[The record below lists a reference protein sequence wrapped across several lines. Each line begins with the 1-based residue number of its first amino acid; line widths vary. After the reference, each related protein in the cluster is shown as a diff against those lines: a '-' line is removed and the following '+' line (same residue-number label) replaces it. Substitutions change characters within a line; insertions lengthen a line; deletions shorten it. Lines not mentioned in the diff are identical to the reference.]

1 MVQLASQDLQNAIKF
16 LEDDLLKK
24 TNRTAQENQLLAE
37 IQAKDYSSTGA
48 LGQFLQ
54 GVTRGGMDEITAL
67 GDRNPMLAEA
77 LRSVPE
83 IQDYTS
89 SANAE
94 PITDYQIALA
104 LKRKNL
110 KEYGSQTP
118 ISSTAAEGAG
128 AITSL
133 LPLFPFTK
141 KKIGQILVNPNNFK
155 QGVAAGGAEGAVSSF
170 LKGEDSFGERMKN
183 VPLDTA
189 ISATAGGVLSS
200 VGNIVSPIIKKL
212 TPQSA
217 DVLGSKTAKKIVNQ
231 ALKNEDLSIGQA
243 LEMVIKKK
251 DANFTIGDTADSL
264 ANLVQ
269 GINLLPQT
277 SGKAEAIKF
286 LKARQDGRLNRL
298 IGIFDNVKGGD
309 FINELNVL
317 RYNKKDASKLYTKVL
332 QKNKK
337 MPLDYSLNIDGQ
349 QIKIM
354 DLLNQSSM
362 VDALESAAKIA
373 KNIDP
378 NFNIKFIRND
388 VGDIT
393 KIQTADK
400 RGIFND
406 ITSLDTKLLHYIKLG
421 LDDATS
427 KLGRDSSIGTVLR
440 GQAYDTKNK
449 FNAIF
454 DSFNPGYKAAK
465 NKYAEMASLTD
476 AMFQGR
482 NLKKALNNPQ
492 ELEILEE
499 NLKYMGKSEKEAFF
513 LGAMQFYKDTI
524 NTSVGANKPQLGA
537 RNIAEKLVENP
548 TAVKLLK
555 AVYPG
560 DEQAFTKFLG
570 KLKDEAIVQANTIKA
585 TGGSPTALRTELSAV
600 IKENIPKQ
608 LLNARNI
615 NDVLRQTIGESA
627 DKFSDEVTDAT
638 SKQLFNILFANART
652 DPKKLKAIKDG
663 LSGKITMQK
672 IYEDYP
678 DMLQAVFKAGLFSP
692 QIIAAIQ
699 TNTGI
704 GDASRAG
711 ARLLGQ
717 AVGGLA
723 SGVEF

>member
-16 LEDDLLKK
+16 LEEDLLKK
-24 TNRTAQENQLLAE
+24 TNRTAQENKLLAE
-37 IQAKDYSSTGA
+37 IQAEDYSSTGI

-67 GDRNPMLAEA
+67 GDKNPMLAEA
-77 LRSVPE
+77 LRTVPD
-83 IQDYTS
+83 IQNYTS
-89 SANAE
+89 SINAE
-94 PITDYQIALA
+94 PITDYDIALA

-110 KEYGSQTP
+110 KQYGSRTP
-118 ISSTAAEGAG
+118 ISSTVAEGAG
-128 AITSL
+128 AITSI
-133 LPLFPFTK
+133 LPFARNT
-141 KKIGQILVNPNNFK
+141 IGNMLVNPQRFG
-155 QGVAAGGAEGAVSSF
+155 QGVVAGGTEGAVSSF
-170 LKGEDSFGERMKN
+170 LKGEDSFSDRMKN

-189 ISATAGGVLSS
+189 ISGLFGGIATTAGNVL
-200 VGNIVSPIIKKL
+200 SPIIKKF
-212 TPQSA
+212 TPQGA
-217 DVLGSKTAKKIVNQ
+217 ETLGKKTARNIVNK

-264 ANLVQ
+264 SNLVQ

-277 SGKAEAIKF
+277 AGKADAIKF
-286 LKARQDGRLNRL
+286 LKARQDGRLDRL
-298 IGIFDNVKGGD
+298 LGIFSNVKGGN
-309 FINELNVL
+309 FIDELNAL
-317 RYNKKDASKLYTKVL
+317 RYKQKDASKLYTKVL
-332 QKNKK
+332 NKNKK
-337 MPLDYSLNIDGQ
+337 MPLNYSLDINGQ
-349 QIKIM
+349 QTNIM

-449 FNAIF
+449 FNALF
-454 DSFNPGYKAAK
+454 DSFNPAYKEAK
-465 NKYAEMASLTD
+465 GMYAEMASLTD

-548 TAVKLLK
+548 TAVRLLK

-560 DEQAFTKFLG
+560 DDQAFNKFLTN
-570 KLKDEAIVQANTIKA
+570 LKDEAIVQANTIKA
-585 TGGSPTALRTELSAV
+585 TGGSPTALRTELSEV

-615 NDVLRQTIGESA
+615 NDVLRQTVGESA
-627 DKFSDEVTDAT
+627 DRFSEDVKNET
-638 SKQLFNILFANART
+638 SKELFNILFANART
-652 DPKKLKAIKDG
+652 NPKKLKAIENA

-678 DMLQAVFKAGLFSP
+678 DMLQAVLRAGIFSP

-704 GDASRAG
+704 GDASREG
-711 ARLLGQ
+711 AKFIGQ
-717 AVGGLA
+717 ATGGLF
-723 SGVEF
+723 SDVEF

>member
-16 LEDDLLKK
+16 LEEDLLKK

-37 IQAKDYSSTGA
+37 IQADDYSSTGA

-67 GDRNPMLAEA
+67 GDKNPMLAEA
-77 LRSVPE
+77 LRNVPA

-89 SANAE
+89 SINAE

-110 KEYGSQTP
+110 KQYGKRTP
-118 ISSTAAEGAG
+118 ISSTFAEGAG
-128 AITSL
+128 AISSV
-133 LPLFPFTK
+133 LPFARNT
-141 KKIGQILVNPNNFK
+141 IGNILVNPKRFG
-155 QGVAAGGAEGAVSSF
+155 QGAVAGTSEGAVSSF
-170 LKGEDSFGERMKN
+170 LKGEDSFSDRMKN
-183 VPLDTA
+183 VPLDAA
-189 ISATAGGVLSS
+189 ISGIFGGIATTAGNVL
-200 VGNIVSPIIKKL
+200 SPIIKKF
-212 TPQSA
+212 TPQGA
-217 DVLGSKTAKKIVNQ
+217 ETLGKKTARNIVNK

-251 DANFTIGDTADSL
+251 DANFTIGDTGDSL
-264 ANLVQ
+264 SNLVQ

-277 SGKAEAIKF
+277 AGKADAIKF
-286 LKARQDGRLNRL
+286 LKARQDGRLDRL
-298 IGIFDNVKGGD
+298 LGIFSNVKGGN
-309 FINELNVL
+309 FIDELNAL
-317 RYNKKDASKLYTKVL
+317 RYKQKDASKLYTKVL
-332 QKNKK
+332 NKNKR
-337 MPLDYSLNIDGQ
+337 MPLNYSLNINGQ
-349 QIKIM
+349 QTNIM

-373 KNIDP
+373 KNTDP

-400 RGIFND
+400 RGVFND
-406 ITSLDTKLLHYIKLG
+406 ITALDTKLLHFIKLG

-454 DSFNPGYKAAK
+454 DSFNPAYKKAK
-465 NKYAEMASLTD
+465 GMYAEMASLTD

-548 TAVKLLK
+548 TAIRLLK

-560 DEQAFTKFLG
+560 DNQAFNKFLTN
-570 KLKDEAIVQANTIKA
+570 LKDEAIVQANTIKA
-585 TGGSPTALRTELSAV
+585 TGGSPTALRTELSEV

-615 NDVLRQTIGESA
+615 NDVLRQTVGESA
-627 DKFSDEVTDAT
+627 DRFSEDVKNET
-638 SKQLFNILFANART
+638 SKELFNILFANART
-652 DPKKLKAIKDG
+652 NPKKLKAIENA

-678 DMLQAVFKAGLFSP
+678 DMLQAVLRAGIFSP

-704 GDASRAG
+704 GDASREG
-711 ARLLGQ
+711 AKFIGQ
-717 AVGGLA
+717 ATGGLF
-723 SGVEF
+723 SDVEF

>member
-37 IQAKDYSSTGA
+37 IQAKDYSSTGV

-67 GDRNPMLAEA
+67 GDKNPMLADA

-89 SANAE
+89 AINAE

-110 KEYGSQTP
+110 KQYGSETP
-118 ISSTAAEGAG
+118 ISSTVAEGAG
-128 AITSL
+128 AITSI
-133 LPLFPFTK
+133 LPLARN
-141 KKIGQILVNPNNFK
+141 KIGSMLVNPKRFG
-155 QGVAAGGAEGAVSSF
+155 QGTVAGGTEGAVSSF
-170 LKGEDSFGERMKN
+170 LKGEDSFSDRMKN

-189 ISATAGGVLSS
+189 ISGLFGGIATTAGNVL
-200 VGNIVSPIIKKL
+200 SPIIKKF
-212 TPQSA
+212 TPQGA
-217 DVLGSKTAKKIVNQ
+217 ETLGKKTARNIVNK

-264 ANLVQ
+264 ANLVE
-269 GINLLPQT
+269 GVNLLPQT
-277 SGKAEAIKF
+277 AGKADAIKF
-286 LKARQDGRLNRL
+286 LKARQNGRLDRL
-298 IGIFDNVKGGD
+298 LGIFSNVKGGN
-309 FINELNVL
+309 FIDELNAL
-317 RYNKKDASKLYTKVL
+317 RYKQKDASKLYTKVL
-332 QKNKK
+332 NKNKK
-337 MPLDYSLNIDGQ
+337 MPLNYTLDMNGQ
-349 QIKIM
+349 QINVM
-354 DLLNQSSM
+354 NLLNQSSM

-421 LDDATS
+421 LDDSTS
-427 KLGRDSSIGTVLR
+427 KLGRDGSVGTVLR

-449 FNAIF
+449 FNALF
-454 DSFNPGYKAAK
+454 DSFNPKYKEAK
-465 NKYAEMASLTD
+465 GMYAEMASLTD

-524 NTSVGANKPQLGA
+524 NTSVGANKTQLGA

-548 TAVKLLK
+548 TAVRLLK

-560 DEQAFTKFLG
+560 DDQAFTKFLG
-570 KLKDEAIVQANTIKA
+570 NLKDEAIVQANTIKA
-585 TGGSPTALRTELSAV
+585 TGGSPTALRAELSEV

-627 DKFSDEVTDAT
+627 DKFSEDVTNET
-638 SKQLFNILFANART
+638 SKELFNILFANART
-652 DPKKLKAIKDG
+652 NPKKLKAIENA

-678 DMLQAVFKAGLFSP
+678 DMLQAVFRAGIFSP

-699 TNTGI
+699 TNTGV

-711 ARLLGQ
+711 ARFIGQ
-717 AVGGLA
+717 TTSGLA
-723 SGVEF
+723 GGVEF